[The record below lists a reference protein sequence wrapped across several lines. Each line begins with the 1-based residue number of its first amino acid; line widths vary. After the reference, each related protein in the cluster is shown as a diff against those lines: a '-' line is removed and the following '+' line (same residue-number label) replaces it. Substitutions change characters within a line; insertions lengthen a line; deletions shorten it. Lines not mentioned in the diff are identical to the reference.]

1 MRSESFVRSATGC
14 HPTVLREGTATY
26 GVPIRKLAAILSLAL
41 FAAVLAP
48 LFSSPAEAQSKCT
61 RVYTTSG
68 WITRC

>member
-1 MRSESFVRSATGC
+1 M
-14 HPTVLREGTATY
+14 
-26 GVPIRKLAAILSLAL
+26 RKLAAILSFAL
-41 FAAVLAP
+41 FAAALAP